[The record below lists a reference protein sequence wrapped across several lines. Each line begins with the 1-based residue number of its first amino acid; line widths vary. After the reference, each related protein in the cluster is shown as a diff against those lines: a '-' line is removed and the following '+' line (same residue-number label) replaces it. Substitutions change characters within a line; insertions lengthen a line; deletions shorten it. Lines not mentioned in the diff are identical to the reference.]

1 VTEQTGAGDPGTRK
15 AERVALRLP
24 PDSAYLAVL
33 DFTLDEIEDLRIAV
47 DEACALLLPRIAAD
61 GDLTCVFT
69 IEADTLAVEVSA
81 RTTDAEPPRRDSF
94 AWTVLSALAGE
105 VDARTDGD
113 GRVRITLRKQRGAVV
128 GT

>member
-1 VTEQTGAGDPGTRK
+1 M
-15 AERVALRLP
+15 
-24 PDSAYLAVL
+24 
-33 DFTLDEIEDLRIAV
+33 

-61 GDLTCVFT
+61 GELTCVFT

-128 GT
+128 GA